1 MSTATGS
8 VPRST
13 TQKLSERVSVLDFD
27 AKGNGSHDDTAAI
40 DEAIDYCSAKGKTLV
55 FPSKVYLVSKL
66 APFTVYDTILVGEP
80 GARLKFTGTGVGITI
95 DGSANSATGLR
106 VIIRDLILDG
116 NGTLDYGVQALLL
129 VNGELRNV
137 RCTNCKIAGV
147 RLRWSVSNLID
158 TLVVSH
164 QFEPFTTTPVSGIV
178 FDSGPTA
185 GTICGG
191 NTLVNPRIEGVSG
204 PGIDIA
210 GAQGTTI
217 VGGTSEG
224 NGNGLLIRANQLLTT
239 VSGIDCEN
247 NTGVDFDIAGHQ
259 NDFYNCIASSPAS
272 LKLRSGAFQNHFYN
286 GYYTQITIDA
296 GSKFNVFDK
305 TSILNPIVDNG
316 DHNVFR
322 DVIDIFVF
330 SNTRNKQWADHTF
343 NGLTSLTGGVDTDVR
358 SLKPYPGPGVAPT
371 PFQFLATARQ
381 ASGTQVALGGMSIQ
395 YNYISDTD
403 YGSQLIFFASPDNAT
418 TIAFN
423 TTPGANF
430 QVRFKVLIGVAGSEP
445 LETLD
450 VIGGD
455 AFLRV
460 LYPGAGATPAPRRFF
475 METVN
480 SSNIRVAGC
489 GMRGVFTRISDADY
503 QSALEFWTAHD
514 NVPAMRMWITPE
526 GRLVIGT
533 PVDDG
538 ANILQVTGNTKI
550 SGNLT
555 VTGTITGASGTPTL
569 ATASAAATSGLTLS
583 GPMQDVPG
591 ATVSLVAGLWY
602 VTGVFTFNINAGG
615 AGSGGLNVGGTL
627 KTALAVVSTDS
638 SAAIPVSATQTWI
651 VTVVGTQTAKL
662 QASIGGLAGGS
673 CVAGNTTIN
682 CVKVG

>member
-1 MSTATGS
+1 LSTATGS

-40 DEAIDYCSAKGKTLV
+40 DEAIDYCSSKGKTLV

-80 GARLKFTGTGVGITI
+80 GARLKFTGTGVGVTI

-106 VIIRDLILDG
+106 VILRDLILDG
-116 NGTLDYGVQALLL
+116 NGTLDYCIDTLLL

-164 QFEPFTTTPVSGIV
+164 QFEAFTTTPVSGIV
-178 FDSGPTA
+178 LDV
-185 GTICGG
+185 GTGNICGG
-191 NTLVNPRIEGVSG
+191 NTIVNPRIEGVSG

-224 NGNGLLIRANQLLTT
+224 NGTGILIRANQLLTT
-239 VSGIDCEN
+239 VQGIDCEV
-247 NTGVDFDIAGHQ
+247 NTAFDFDIAGHQ
-259 NDFYNCIASSPAS
+259 NDFYNCIASSTAS
-272 LKLRSGAFQNHFYN
+272 VKLRSPAFQNHFYN
-286 GYYTQITIDA
+286 GYYNQITIDA
-296 GSKFNVFDK
+296 GCKFNVFDK

-322 DVIDIFVF
+322 DVIDIFAF
-330 SNTRNKQWADHTF
+330 NNTRNKQWADHTF

-460 LYPGAGATPAPRRFF
+460 LYPGSGATPAARRFF

-514 NVPAMRMWITPE
+514 NVPAMRAWITPE

-555 VTGTITGASGTPTL
+555 VTGTVTGASGSPTL

-583 GPMQDVPG
+583 GTMQDVPG
-591 ATVSLVAGLWY
+591 ATVSLVAGLWM
-602 VTGVFTFNINAGG
+602 VTGVFTFSINGG
-615 AGSGGLNVGGTL
+615 TASGGLIVGTTPL
-627 KTALAVVSTDS
+627 TAVASTS
-638 SAAIPVSATQTWI
+638 TAATSASTVSATQAWI

-662 QASIGGLAGGS
+662 QAMISGLATGS